1 MNNHSGEFI
10 GTSCAVLSWFFGGV
24 DGPLKVLLTFVIVD
38 YILGTVGAIIERKVS
53 ATEGFRWTNR
63 KVIILLLVCVAH
75 LIGKEI
81 FNNVV
86 PLRDI
91 VICFYIA
98 SEGMSIIENA
108 DRAKV
113 PIPNVLKKIFEKLRG
128 KYKDDEGENTAEQSN
143 YNHAD

>member
-1 MNNHSGEFI
+1 MNEHNGGFI
-10 GTSCAVLSWFFGGV
+10 GASCAVLSWFFGGV

-38 YILGTVGAIIERKVS
+38 YILGTVGAIIEHKVS

-63 KVIILLLVCVAH
+63 KVIILILVGVAH

-81 FNNVV
+81 FNNAV
-86 PLRDI
+86 PLRNI

-108 DRAKV
+108 DRANV
-113 PIPNVLKKIFEKLRG
+113 PIPSVLKKVFKKLHE
-128 KYKDDEGENTAEQSN
+128 KYKDTDNGKKPLNCLN
-143 YNHAD
+143 NN

>member
-1 MNNHSGEFI
+1 MNENNSGFI
-10 GTSCAVLSWFFGGV
+10 GAFCAILSWFFGGV
-24 DGPLKVLLTFVIVD
+24 DGPLKVLLAFVIVD
-38 YILGTVGAIIERKVS
+38 YILGTIGAIIERKVT
-53 ATEGFRWTNR
+53 AAEGFKWTNR
-63 KVIILLLVCVAH
+63 KVVILVLVGVAH

-81 FNNVV
+81 FHNVV

-113 PIPNVLKKIFEKLRG
+113 PVPAVLKKIFIKLHDRQNEEREK
-128 KYKDDEGENTAEQSN
+128 NVN
-143 YNHAD
+143 

>member
-1 MNNHSGEFI
+1 MNENNSGFI
-10 GTSCAVLSWFFGGV
+10 GASCAILSWYFGGM

-38 YILGTVGAIIERKVS
+38 YILGTIGAIIEHTVS
-53 ATEGFRWTNR
+53 ATEGFKWTNR
-63 KVIILLLVCVAH
+63 KVTILILVGVAH

-81 FNNVV
+81 FNNII

-113 PIPNVLKKIFEKLRG
+113 PIPKALKKIFEKLRE
-128 KYKDDEGENTAEQSN
+128 KYKEDDNEGKPLNSLKN
-143 YNHAD
+143 S

>member
-1 MNNHSGEFI
+1 MNENNTGFVSI
-10 GTSCAVLSWFFGGV
+10 LVAILSWFYGGI
-24 DGPLKVLLTFVIVD
+24 DGPLKVLLTFVVID
-38 YILGTVGAIIERKVS
+38 YVLGTIGAIIEHKLS
-53 ATEGFRWTNR
+53 AIEGFRWTNR
-63 KVIILLLVCVAH
+63 KVTILILVGISH

-81 FNNVV
+81 LNNVV

-113 PIPNVLKKIFEKLRG
+113 PIPDVLKKIFVKLKDKNDEEKTTS
-128 KYKDDEGENTAEQSN
+128 EP
-143 YNHAD
+143 